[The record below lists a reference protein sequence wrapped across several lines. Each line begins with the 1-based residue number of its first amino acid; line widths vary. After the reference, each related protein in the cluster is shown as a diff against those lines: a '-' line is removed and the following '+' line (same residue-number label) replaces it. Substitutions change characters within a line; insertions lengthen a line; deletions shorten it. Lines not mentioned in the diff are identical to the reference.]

1 MKKLQTVIDRQIA
14 WQSHMKSDLNTM
26 YLAWVAEVGELVDSM
41 GFADWKSHPRDEAN
55 MLVEAVDI
63 LIFTINIV
71 YYEEHILDFTTAEG
85 VESKN
90 EANMVYFLNYFMS
103 KGEYENIML
112 LLVKEFPDALDMLVA
127 KQALNALRQDYGYKT
142 GEYIKAWPK
151 GEDNVYLEGLLG
163 EDFDTVYA
171 KLEDIYTNVV
181 VASRLI
187 MD

>member
-14 WQSHMKSDLNTM
+14 WQSHMKSDLDTM

-41 GFADWKSHPRDEAN
+41 GFADWKKHPRDEAN

-71 YYEEHILDFTTAEG
+71 YYKEHDLDFST
-85 VESKN
+85 VSVVKPKN
-90 EANMVYFLNYFMS
+90 DAAMVAFLNRFMS
-103 KGEYENIML
+103 RYQYEKIIL

-142 GEYIKAWPK
+142 GDYIKSWPK
-151 GEDNVYLEGLLG
+151 GEDNVYLESLLG
-163 EDFDTVYA
+163 EDFDTIYA